1 MADGVRLDDPSADE
15 ILNSITDYAIVRLDA
30 TGKVVDGNGA
40 TATIYGYRDG
50 ELRGQHFSTFFDT
63 ASRNNGEPQMALNIA
78 SAEGRHEVEGWQVRK
93 DGSAV
98 WTNCVTTPLRD
109 GNGNLTGFA
118 SIARDFT
125 RRKWTEERFRMAVKS
140 APNAMVMINDRGKIV
155 LVNSQTER
163 LFGYTRAELIERT
176 IEILVPERFR
186 GAHPGHRSG
195 FFAEPRSRSMGA
207 GRDLYGLRKDGQEF
221 PVEIGLNPIK
231 TDEGSFVLAAIVD
244 ITERKRAEDR
254 FRLVVESAPSAMV
267 MINDRGKIV
276 LVNAQTEKLFGFSRK
291 DLLDQSIEMLVPERF
306 RAKHPSYRGSFFA
319 DPRTRSM
326 GAGRDLFGQRADGSE
341 VPVEI
346 GLNPIK
352 TAEGSFVLAAIVD
365 ITERKRAEERFRVA
379 VESAP
384 NPMVMVN
391 TDGKIVLVN
400 AQTEKLFGY
409 SRKELI
415 DQSIEMLVPARF
427 RAAHP
432 GHRIGFFA
440 NPQAR
445 SMGAGRELFGL
456 RRDGTEMPLEIG
468 LNPIKTDEGSFVLA
482 AIVDITERR
491 KAEERFRLVVES
503 APSAMVMINDQGKI
517 VLVNAQTEKLF
528 GYRRRELLDKSI
540 EMLVPP
546 QFRGK
551 HPAFRSDFFNDPKAR
566 SMGVGRDLFGL
577 RKDGTEVP
585 VEIGLNPIKTDEGTF
600 VLAAIVDITERKRAE
615 LQVAELDRAKTA
627 FFSNVSHEFRT
638 PLTLL
643 LGPLEDALR
652 MPNGTMAAAERE
664 GLQVSHRNALR
675 LLKLVNTLLDFSR
688 IEAGRIQA
696 AFEPVPLSAYTL
708 ELASVFRSAVERA
721 GVGFEIDCDQLS
733 EPIYVDREM
742 WEKVVFNLLAN
753 ALKFTFTGKIAVAL
767 RSFGDHVELTVA
779 DSGIGIPA
787 DEIPHLFER
796 FYRVKNVRS
805 RTQEGTGIGL
815 ALVQELVR
823 LHGGTIAVTSVPD
836 KGSTFTV
843 RLPKGTAHLPKDR
856 IGAERPLVSTGLGA
870 APYVDEALQW
880 VPTTV
885 LDRAPEPAAQ
895 AGPETDLAAR
905 YRILLVD
912 DNQDMRVYL
921 ERLLAEHWEVE
932 AVSDG
937 AEGLKAARARRPDL
951 VLSDVIMPNLDGFGL
966 LREMRNDPTLA
977 SVPVVLL
984 SARAGEEARV
994 EGLEAGADDYLIKP
1008 FSARELIARVKNNL
1022 ELVALRRKVED
1033 EVRQRNTVLEARV
1046 KERTAQLEESVKELQ
1061 TFAYTVS
1068 HDLRAPIR
1076 GMYRY
1081 AERLLSTYPGKVF
1094 DAEAKGFAANIASS
1108 AERMDLLVQDLLQ
1121 YSRLTQAEMKLQDVA
1136 LGPVVSAVLGSM
1148 DSEIKERKGRIS
1160 VDPHLPAVTGDAV
1173 MLAQALTNLISNAIK
1188 FVPAGVEPTANIRAE
1203 AQNGRV
1209 RLWVEDNGIGI
1220 TPDLHGKL
1228 FQMFERLVK
1237 AEEYPGTGIGLAIV
1251 RKAVERMG
1259 GEVGLESQP
1268 GQGSR
1273 FWIDLPRAGQS

>member
-1 MADGVRLDDPSADE
+1 MRSFASTP
-15 ILNSITDYAIVRLDA
+15 

-40 TATIYGYRDG
+40 TAAIYGYRDG
-50 ELRGQHFSTFFDT
+50 ELRGQHFSTFFAS
-63 ASRNNGEPQMALNIA
+63 ASRSNGEPEMALNIA

-98 WTNCVTTPLRD
+98 WTNCVTTALRD
-109 GNGNLTGFA
+109 GKGNLTGFA

-125 RRKWTEERFRMAVKS
+125 RRKWTEERFRMAVES

-155 LVNSQTER
+155 LINSQTER
-163 LFGYTRAELIERT
+163 LFGYKRDELIDRT

-186 GAHPGHRSG
+186 SAHPGHRGG

-244 ITERKRAEDR
+244 ITERKRAEERFRLVVESAPSAMVMIDDRGKIILVNAQTESLFGYERHELMDQSIEVLVPTRFRGKHPLFRSDFFGDPKVRSMGAGRDLFGLRKDGTEVPVEIGLNPIKTAEGTFVLAAIVDITERKRAEDR

-267 MINDRGKIV
+267 MINERGKIV
-276 LVNAQTEKLFGFSRK
+276 LVNAQTERLFGFSRK
-291 DLLDQSIEMLVPERF
+291 DLIDQSIEMLVPERF
-306 RAKHPSYRGSFFA
+306 RSKHPSYRGSFFG
-319 DPRTRSM
+319 DPRSRSM

-346 GLNPIK
+346 GLNPIR

-365 ITERKRAEERFRVA
+365 ITERKRGEERFRVA

-409 SRKELI
+409 LRKELI
-415 DQSIEMLVPARF
+415 DQSIEMLVPERF
-427 RAAHP
+427 RSAHP

-440 NPQAR
+440 DPQAR

-503 APSAMVMINDQGKI
+503 APSAMVMISDQGKI

-528 GYRRRELLDKSI
+528 GYGRRELLDKSI

-551 HPAFRSDFFNDPKAR
+551 HPSFRSDFFGDPKAR

-615 LQVAELDRAKTA
+615 LQVAELNRAKTA

-652 MPNGTMAAAERE
+652 TADGTMPVAHRERLE
-664 GLQVSHRNALR
+664 VSHRNALR

-708 ELASVFRSAVERA
+708 ELASVFRSTVERA
-721 GVGFEIDCDQLS
+721 GLDFEVDCDDLT
-733 EPIYVDREM
+733 EPVYIDREM
-742 WEKVVFNLLAN
+742 WEKIVFNLLAN
-753 ALKFTFTGKIAVAL
+753 ALKFTFAGKISVDTA
-767 RSFGDHVELTVA
+767 
-779 DSGIGIPA
+779 
-787 DEIPHLFER
+787 
-796 FYRVKNVRS
+796 
-805 RTQEGTGIGL
+805 
-815 ALVQELVR
+815 
-823 LHGGTIAVTSVPD
+823 IAR
-836 KGSTFTV
+836 GSC
-843 RLPKGTAHLPKDR
+843 
-856 IGAERPLVSTGLGA
+856 
-870 APYVDEALQW
+870 
-880 VPTTV
+880 
-885 LDRAPEPAAQ
+885 
-895 AGPETDLAAR
+895 
-905 YRILLVD
+905 
-912 DNQDMRVYL
+912 
-921 ERLLAEHWEVE
+921 
-932 AVSDG
+932 
-937 AEGLKAARARRPDL
+937 RARRHRFGHRNLRRRDPPPVRT
-951 VLSDVIMPNLDGFGL
+951 VLPGEERPISDPGRHGHRAGAGPGAGAPAWRRHHGREHARQGQHLHRSSAQGNGPSSQGSDRGGADAGLDG
-966 LREMRNDPTLA
+966 PW
-977 SVPVVLL
+977 S
-984 SARAGEEARV
+984 RAVRRGGPPMGPDRCS
-994 EGLEAGADDYLIKP
+994 GTSAGAG
-1008 FSARELIARVKNNL
+1008 RQG
-1022 ELVALRRKVED
+1022 RR
-1033 EVRQRNTVLEARV
+1033 
-1046 KERTAQLEESVKELQ
+1046 
-1061 TFAYTVS
+1061 
-1068 HDLRAPIR
+1068 
-1076 GMYRY
+1076 
-1081 AERLLSTYPGKVF
+1081 
-1094 DAEAKGFAANIASS
+1094 
-1108 AERMDLLVQDLLQ
+1108 
-1121 YSRLTQAEMKLQDVA
+1121 
-1136 LGPVVSAVLGSM
+1136 
-1148 DSEIKERKGRIS
+1148 
-1160 VDPHLPAVTGDAV
+1160 
-1173 MLAQALTNLISNAIK
+1173 
-1188 FVPAGVEPTANIRAE
+1188 
-1203 AQNGRV
+1203 
-1209 RLWVEDNGIGI
+1209 
-1220 TPDLHGKL
+1220 
-1228 FQMFERLVK
+1228 
-1237 AEEYPGTGIGLAIV
+1237 
-1251 RKAVERMG
+1251 
-1259 GEVGLESQP
+1259 
-1268 GQGSR
+1268 
-1273 FWIDLPRAGQS
+1273 